1 MADEAETLY
10 QQALREATTASPN
23 FARAATLLKEA
34 ARLGHAKAT
43 YALATWHLFGREP
56 FIKRDYE
63 EAARLLQLAAS
74 AGVPD
79 AMYDLAV
86 TYEKGRGIA
95 KNEREAFEYYLRA
108 AIRDDAKAIF
118 AVGRCLFWGIG
129 VAQDQHIARIWL
141 DRAEELGTYEPAS
154 SAE

>member
-10 QQALREATTASPN
+10 RQALREATTASPN
-23 FARAATLLKEA
+23 FARAAQLLEEA

-43 YALATWHLFGREP
+43 YALATWHLFGKEP
-56 FIKRDYE
+56 FVRRDYD
-63 EAARLLQLAAS
+63 EAVRLLRLAAA

-86 TYEKGRGIA
+86 CYEKGKGVA
-95 KNEREAFEYYLRA
+95 KDEREAFENYLRA

-129 VAQDQHIARIWL
+129 VAQDQHIARLWL
-141 DRAEELGTYEPAS
+141 DRADELGTYEPES
-154 SAE
+154 SVE